1 MAKRRPSGDGM
12 VRKKEDG
19 SWEGRVV
26 IGYDEKNLPKTK
38 NVLAKTKSE
47 CVEKL
52 KQLQEQYAPPKSDKI
67 MLEMPFGEWMDFW
80 YQNYSTL
87 TFGTDLII
95 DPLHRQVLSK
105 GSLLKLTRKE
115 FNMLHFLASHPGQVF
130 TREQLYTRIWRC
142 DSDFNVDEAVRSHIK
157 FLRRKLASSGKEYI
171 QTVWGIGYRF
181 AP

>member
-67 MLEMPFGEWMDFW
+67 S
-80 YQNYSTL
+80 Q
-87 TFGTDLII
+87 
-95 DPLHRQVLSK
+95 
-105 GSLLKLTRKE
+105 KE
-115 FNMLHFLASHPGQVF
+115 F
-130 TREQLYTRIWRC
+130 
-142 DSDFNVDEAVRSHIK
+142 DSIVDEALALYFAQKGHESEQEAGYPGTCFVGRAWTPGLVR
-157 FLRRKLASSGKEYI
+157 
-171 QTVWGIGYRF
+171 
-181 AP
+181 

>member
-67 MLEMPFGEWMDFW
+67 KLEISGGSSATKRSILSIARTGSNTPPAFPNPPRRSCWSAWSCSAICALRSIPCPKRRVAGWMP
-80 YQNYSTL
+80 
-87 TFGTDLII
+87 
-95 DPLHRQVLSK
+95 V
-105 GSLLKLTRKE
+105 
-115 FNMLHFLASHPGQVF
+115 
-130 TREQLYTRIWRC
+130 
-142 DSDFNVDEAVRSHIK
+142 
-157 FLRRKLASSGKEYI
+157 
-171 QTVWGIGYRF
+171 
-181 AP
+181 

>member
-67 MLEMPFGEWMDFW
+67 KLEMPFGEWMDFW
-80 YQNYSTL
+80 YQNYSKPVSYTHL
-87 TFGTDLII
+87 DVYK
-95 DPLHRQVLSK
+95 RQVS
-105 GSLLKLTRKE
+105 
-115 FNMLHFLASHPGQVF
+115 P
-130 TREQLYTRIWRC
+130 
-142 DSDFNVDEAVRSHIK
+142 
-157 FLRRKLASSGKEYI
+157 SSN
-171 QTVWGIGYRF
+171 
-181 AP
+181 APAKRL